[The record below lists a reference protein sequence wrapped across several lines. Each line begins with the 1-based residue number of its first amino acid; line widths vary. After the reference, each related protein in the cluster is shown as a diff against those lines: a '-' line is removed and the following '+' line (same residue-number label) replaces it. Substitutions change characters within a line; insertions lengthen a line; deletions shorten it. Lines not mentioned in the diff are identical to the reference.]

1 MKEDEV
7 KKAKKALI
15 KRALGYD
22 ARETVEE
29 YVKGEDGIILTKK
42 KVTKKPVPPDV
53 SALKVLLELEPDKAI
68 SSMSEEEL
76 ILERERLFEELKLA
90 REKEEKICKTKSKK
104 NEKSSTKN

>member
-1 MKEDEV
+1 MKEDDV

-22 ARETVEE
+22 AKETVEE

-68 SSMSEEEL
+68 SNMSEEEL
-76 ILERERLFEELKLA
+76 VLERERLLRELSQA
-90 REKEEKICKTKSKK
+90 QEKEEKICKKKSKK
-104 NEKSSTKN
+104 NEKSSMKK